1 MSRNQPSPS
10 AAQPTTGVT
19 IDEPADRPVAEAADA
34 HASTPREPLGSRFVY
49 LFAFSGLSN
58 LADGLVLVGV
68 PLYAMTLTTS
78 PGQISLVTTAVT
90 LPWLLFGL
98 AAGLLID
105 RHDRVRI
112 LVVASLVRIAVFAGA
127 ALAATTGALTMPLL
141 LVLLLVLGT
150 AEVFAD
156 GSSSALV
163 PDVTP
168 RSRLAAANSRLMGV
182 QLAAN
187 SFLGAPIA
195 GFLLAAGA
203 GWLFG
208 VPAGLLL
215 ASVLIVLRGLWGR
228 VTSVHAVAETADTGS
243 GDSGSSDAGSSDAGA
258 SSTTTDDDDALHGTA
273 APEATVVG
281 RSVRRE
287 LREGLTF
294 LLRHPVIRPLVL
306 GGMSFNF
313 LSNAYMAVFVLWVVG
328 PGSAV
333 GLAPEQYGFLAMGLA
348 AGGLTGAVLAEKIIG
363 TGRDRTVVAVTWGAC
378 AVLLAVPALV
388 PRVWAVAV
396 AFALVGFFNLVGNTA
411 TSSLRQRLVPSRIL
425 GRVQGASA
433 TLAYGSMPLG
443 ALAGG
448 LVAEVFGVRTLL
460 LVVAVGTVVVAAATV
475 RGLSQPVIDAAERD
489 ATAAREAAQGDATA
503 ARDRA

>member
-1 MSRNQPSPS
+1 MPRKSPAASAPS
-10 AAQPTTGVT
+10 
-19 IDEPADRPVAEAADA
+19 EA
-34 HASTPREPLGSRFVY
+34 LGSRFVH

-58 LADGLVLVGV
+58 LADGLLLVGV

-90 LPWLLFGL
+90 LPWLLFAL
-98 AAGLLID
+98 VAGLLID

-112 LVVASLVRIAVFAGA
+112 LVIASLVRIAVFAGA
-127 ALAATTGALTMPLL
+127 AVAAAAGALTMPLL

-215 ASVLIVLRGLWGR
+215 AGVLVVLRGLWGKSAR
-228 VTSVHAVAETADTGS
+228 VRAPRA
-243 GDSGSSDAGSSDAGA
+243 
-258 SSTTTDDDDALHGTA
+258 TA
-273 APEATVVG
+273 APLADADVDAAPAA
-281 RSVRRE
+281 RSARLE
-287 LREGLTF
+287 LREGLSF

-328 PGSAV
+328 PASAV

-348 AGGLTGAVLAEKIIG
+348 AGGLTGAVLAEKIVG
-363 TGRDRTVVAVTWGAC
+363 TGRDRAVVAVTWGVS

-388 PRVWAVAV
+388 PQVWAVAV

-443 ALAGG
+443 ALCGG
-448 LVAEVFGVRTLL
+448 LVAELFGVRALL
-460 LVVAVGTVVVAAATV
+460 LAVAVGTVVVTAATV
-475 RGLSQPVIDAAERD
+475 RGLSQHVIDAAERD
-489 ATAAREAAQGDATA
+489 AAEARVEADADDGTPVAVAPATTA
-503 ARDRA
+503 

>member
-1 MSRNQPSPS
+1 MSRSQTTTEHVLPDDGVPAGAPES
-10 AAQPTTGVT
+10 AAEAVPTT
-19 IDEPADRPVAEAADA
+19 AREALGARFA
-34 HASTPREPLGSRFVY
+34 H

-68 PLYAMTLTTS
+68 PLYGLTLTSS
-78 PGQISLVTTAVT
+78 PGQISLLTTAIT
-90 LPWLLFGL
+90 APWLAFGL
-98 AAGLLID
+98 VAGLLID

-112 LVVASLVRIAVFAGA
+112 LVAATLVRVAVFAGA
-127 ALAATTGALTMPLL
+127 GVAAATGALTLPLL
-141 LVLLLVLGT
+141 LALLLVLGT

-215 ASVLIVLRGLWGR
+215 AGVLVVLRGLWGKVAR
-228 VTSVHAVAETADTGS
+228 VRVPGAPDGGRS
-243 GDSGSSDAGSSDAGA
+243 GDTVPEDP
-258 SSTTTDDDDALHGTA
+258 A
-273 APEATVVG
+273 ATRGTVVG
-281 RSVRRE
+281 HGPAVGGAEGTTGSRPLEPALAPVARSVRRE
-287 LREGLTF
+287 LREGLAF
-294 LLRHPVIRPLVL
+294 LLRHRVIRLLVL

-313 LSNAYMAVFVLWVVG
+313 LSNAYMAVFVLWLVG

-333 GLAPEQYGFLAMGLA
+333 GLAPEQYGLFAMGFA
-348 AGGLTGAVLAEKIIG
+348 VGGLTGAVLAEKLVG
-363 TGRDRTVVAVTWGAC
+363 TGRDRAVVGVTWGMC
-378 AVLLAVPALV
+378 AVLLAVPALWPNAWV
-388 PRVWAVAV
+388 VAGS
-396 AFALVGFFNLVGNTA
+396 FALVGFFNVVGNTA
-411 TSSLRQRLVPSRIL
+411 TSALRQRLVPSHIL

-433 TLAYGSMPLG
+433 TLAYGAMPLG
-443 ALAGG
+443 ALLGG
-448 LVAEVFGVRTLL
+448 LVAEAFGVRTLL
-460 LVVAVGTVVVAAATV
+460 LTVAVGTVVVAAATA
-475 RGLSQPVIDAAERD
+475 RALSQPVIDAAERD
-489 ATAAREAAQGDATA
+489 AAPAHPS
-503 ARDRA
+503 

>member
-10 AAQPTTGVT
+10 AAQP
-19 IDEPADRPVAEAADA
+19 
-34 HASTPREPLGSRFVY
+34 SPREALGSRFVH

-127 ALAATTGALTMPLL
+127 ALAAAAGALTMPLL

-215 ASVLIVLRGLWGR
+215 AGVLIVLRGLWGR
-228 VTSVHAVAETADTGS
+228 VASVHAVAETVGTA
-243 GDSGSSDAGSSDAGA
+243 SSSAGASNAGS
-258 SSTTTDDDDALHGTA
+258 SSTTTDDDGAPHGTA